1 MLIIN
6 GTAEFM
12 LKDGERTQGDIHG
25 FNLFANSDNLED
37 KLNDIEQYLVSRG
50 WDNIELTDNG
60 IIDDVTAIKH
70 NVLMEAFN
78 KAKEEGLAVV
88 VNNTPH

>member
-6 GTAEFM
+6 GSAEFM
-12 LKDGERTQGDIHG
+12 LNNGERTQGDIHD
-25 FNLFANSDNLED
+25 FNLFAKGENLEEQ
-37 KLNDIEQYLVSRG
+37 LTHIEKYLTSRG

-60 IIDDVTAIKH
+60 IIDDVSAIKH

-78 KAKEEGLAVV
+78 KAKKEGLAVV